1 MKRRRPILGRQNAVT
16 EFTEMRLEALEIAA
30 PWNARQPNST
40 VVIEHDIKG
49 LRANFGILEGRE
61 PLPPKPRQ

>member
-1 MKRRRPILGRQNAVT
+1 MKRRRRILGRQNAVP
-16 EFTEMRLEALEIAA
+16 ELTEMRFEALEIAA
-30 PWNARQPNST
+30 PWNARQPNSS

-61 PLPPKPRQ
+61 PLPSKRRQ